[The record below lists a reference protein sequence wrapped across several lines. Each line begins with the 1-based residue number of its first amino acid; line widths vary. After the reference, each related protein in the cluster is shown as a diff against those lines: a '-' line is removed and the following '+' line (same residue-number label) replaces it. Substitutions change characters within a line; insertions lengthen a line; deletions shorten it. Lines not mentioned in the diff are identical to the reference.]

1 MRVCECV
8 IQCIVLRN
16 AVVLNGR
23 SNGIQLRTI
32 NLRLYFRPFS
42 QNSRSCGCLQHSTR
56 IFIRNVQ
63 RKPTYLHLPI
73 EGNTNGGREWMVF
86 SHFFFFSNGQS
97 LITSMKFRGLYRDN
111 SIFCAL
117 LYVADRDT
125 LRVGYAYAYI
135 HACKI
140 NDWYY

>member
-8 IQCIVLRN
+8 IQCIALRN

-23 SNGIQLRTI
+23 SNGIQLRAI

-42 QNSRSCGCLQHSTR
+42 QNSRSCGCLVRATR
-56 IFIRNVQ
+56 IFIRNVSEKTLS
-63 RKPTYLHLPI
+63 RI
-73 EGNTNGGREWMVF
+73 IRWGGRVNGVF
-86 SHFFFFSNGQS
+86 DDQFFFFPTFSIIDYIDEIPLPLWS
-97 LITSMKFRGLYRDN
+97 N

-117 LYVADRDT
+117 LYAADRDT